1 MFTNSHHSFQ
11 NSLAVETGLSDFHK
25 KTITV
30 LKTCFKKRK
39 LKKNSYRDYKNQFNI
54 FRQLIFDEFAKLQVC
69 NEFPALQIYLD
80 ICVRAHDKCAPKKSK
95 YVTPNNSPFMN
106 KKISKAIMDATR
118 PRNKFLKNRS
128 PKNKFA

>member
-1 MFTNSHHSFQ
+1 M
-11 NSLAVETGLSDFHK
+11 SLL
-25 KTITV
+25 
-30 LKTCFKKRK
+30 
-39 LKKNSYRDYKNQFNI
+39 SYRYVMNFQFSK
-54 FRQLIFDEFAKLQVC
+54 LIW
-69 NEFPALQIYLD
+69 

-95 YVTPNNSPFMN
+95 YITPNNSPFMN